1 MPPDLLLR
9 GSPWLAHLLQ
19 LLRAVFPP
27 SRLPLLVFYAPFST
41 SFPNS
46 STHNYRPWWYLCP
59 QIPAHASLQSRARPP
74 RLVRAGQTGYGA
86 ATACGF
92 PDRRRCGFLP
102 APPQVTCPGGG
113 QRCPSPTEG
122 PAAPIARLPPTTR
135 EQSASATATL
145 LSHGR
150 VSTHEAP
157 SR

>member
-59 QIPAHASLQSRARPP
+59 QIPARASLQSRARPP